1 MKIYLLFVLVIITG
15 CSTSKRV
22 ESGSRIGFVSPIGA
36 VATKVPLSFNSPLRY
51 NQYPMETYWGPL
63 PDSSSGLHFQT
74 ISFETK
80 DTPNYSVEIN
90 LYRDPYGEISL
101 VDRLLLMYVEPKG
114 YMIRMYTA
122 LYADYEADDRNFMR
136 MLQNYSV
143 TGIDGTV
150 HVISKESLARV
161 QMDLE
166 YPMRLPS
173 DSSFNRRINKKILMS
188 LVEADTSQAAE
199 ASLPFYQILEFEAQ
213 SPVLEN
219 KTKGT
224 DQKDPQISGQ
234 TP

>member
-1 MKIYLLFVLVIITG
+1 MKIYLLFVLGIIAG

-22 ESGSRIGFVSPIGA
+22 ESGSRIGFDSPVGA
-36 VATKVPLSFNSPLRY
+36 VATKVPLNFNAPLRY
-51 NQYPMETYWGPL
+51 DTYPMEIYWGPL
-63 PDSSSGLHFQT
+63 PDGSSVLSFQT
-74 ISFETK
+74 ISVKTGGN
-80 DTPNYSVEIN
+80 PSYSVDIG
-90 LYRDPYGEISL
+90 LYRHPKGEIFF
-101 VDRLLLMYVEPKG
+101 VGRRLFMYVETKG
-114 YMIRMYTA
+114 YMIRMWTTSYG
-122 LYADYEADDRNFMR
+122 DFEADDRNFMR
-136 MLQNYSV
+136 MLQNFSV
-143 TGIDGTV
+143 IGIDGTI
-150 HVISKESLARV
+150 HVFSKESLARV